1 MHLRRFR
8 RVNHLIDSSQ
18 AAELAL
24 FRLAAVQL
32 HLGNRVR
39 IAVHHSQSEVAMPGD
54 HEHSNLARTS
64 HSRATTPD
72 SHSPDSIA
80 ELNGHALLRNS
91 GIPLD
96 LNWVQEVR
104 VNTSAV
110 ERRAQSQVARRTVK
124 KDWQAAWL
132 LRAITCMDLTTLSGD
147 DTEER
152 VRRLC
157 AKARHPL
164 QQELVEK
171 LGIAQ
176 LEIKVA
182 AVCVYH
188 TFVETALHA
197 LNGSGIKVA
206 AVSAGFPAGLSPFA
220 ERVAEIRR
228 SVEAGADEIDVVIT
242 RGHVFGARW
251 QALYDEIVAFKQAC
265 GSAHM
270 KVILGTGDLVT
281 LRNVARA
288 SFVAMMAGADFI
300 KTSTGKES
308 TNATLPVSLVM
319 IRAIREYAQQTGMA
333 VGFKPAG
340 GIRTAKQSLDWLAMI
355 KEELGQSWARGE
367 MFRFGASGLLGD
379 IERQLEHH
387 ATGRYSAEYRH
398 PIA

>member
-1 MHLRRFR
+1 M
-8 RVNHLIDSSQ
+8 
-18 AAELAL
+18 AGEY
-24 FRLAAVQL
+24 
-32 HLGNRVR
+32 
-39 IAVHHSQSEVAMPGD
+39 
-54 HEHSNLARTS
+54 SNLVHNSPMGITAPHP
-64 HSRATTPD
+64 HSSDA
-72 SHSPDSIA
+72 IA
-80 ELNGHALLRNS
+80 ELTGRPLLRNS

-96 LNWVQEVR
+96 LNWIEDVR

-124 KDWQAAWL
+124 KEWQAAWL

-157 AKARHPL
+157 AKAKRPI
-164 QQELVEK
+164 QQDLVEK
-171 LGIAQ
+171 LGVEQ
-176 LEIKVA
+176 LGIKVA

-197 LNGSGIKVA
+197 LNGSGIHVA
-206 AVSAGFPAGLSPFA
+206 AVSAGFPAGLSPLA

-228 SVEAGADEIDVVIT
+228 SLEAGADEIDVVIT
-242 RGHVFGARW
+242 RAHVFGARW
-251 QALYDEIVAFKQAC
+251 QALYDEIAAFRQAC
-265 GSAHM
+265 GAAHM

-288 SFVAMMAGADFI
+288 SLVAMMAGADFI

-308 TNATLPVSLVM
+308 VNATLPVSLVM
-319 IRAIREYAQQTGMA
+319 IRAIREYAQETGMA

-340 GIRTAKQSLDWLAMI
+340 GIRTAKQSLDWLAMM
-355 KEELGQSWARGE
+355 KEELGNSWLRAD

-387 ATGRYSAEYRH
+387 TTGRYSADYRH